1 MLPLFLMG
9 LVAVT
14 VVQAEARRSGFRST
28 YSSIES
34 VSLTQSA
41 LALQREQDDLKRQ
54 LAELRSQLDAIQE
67 QAART
72 NSDAL
77 ALYRRIE
84 GLRGEA
90 GLSENAGAGMVV
102 TLDDARLAPTR
113 DSRLV
118 AQAIVHSQDITD
130 VFNSAWKAGATAIS
144 VNGERIAGTSAC
156 VGATIQINGT
166 LMSPPFVISIVGPV
180 DKLSRILEDPL
191 ELANLRARARAFGLR
206 FEMTTS
212 ADLRVPAYTG
222 PLNIRYARSIS

>member
-1 MLPLFLMG
+1 MSGGHHPYYHTKG
-9 LVAVT
+9 L
-14 VVQAEARRSGFRST
+14 RREGK
-28 YSSIES
+28 
-34 VSLTQSA
+34 A
-41 LALQREQDDLKRQ
+41 D
-54 LAELRSQLDAIQE
+54 AELRVPGSGVHLDI
-67 QAART
+67 
-72 NSDAL
+72 SL
-77 ALYRRIE
+77 
-84 GLRGEA
+84 
-90 GLSENAGAGMVV
+90 V

-191 ELANLRARARAFGLR
+191 ELANLRARARAFGLH
-206 FEMTTS
+206 FEVTTS